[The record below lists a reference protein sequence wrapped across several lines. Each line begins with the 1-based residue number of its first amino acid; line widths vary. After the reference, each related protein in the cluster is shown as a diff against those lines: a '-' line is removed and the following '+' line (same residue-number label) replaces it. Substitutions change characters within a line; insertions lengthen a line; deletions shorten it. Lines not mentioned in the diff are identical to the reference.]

1 MISWTQRGQVL
12 PGQILHAA
20 AEPVTED
27 EHTTVLLQ
35 NGGAV
40 DIRLAL
46 RNRHPDSSGI
56 NSIAGTSRSVHAEV
70 WYKSQNKSAEDVSE
84 MHCGM
89 RTDTQR
95 QDAELSSSS
104 RM

>member
-1 MISWTQRGQVL
+1 MQCSQVL

-46 RNRHPDSSGI
+46 SQRHEGS
-56 NSIAGTSRSVHAEV
+56 AGTDSVVGISRSRHAEV
-70 WYKSQNKSAEDVSE
+70 WYKSQNNSQGMSPRCIVAFACARTHRDARYHSVS
-84 MHCGM
+84 
-89 RTDTQR
+89 
-95 QDAELSSSS
+95 
-104 RM
+104 

>member
-70 WYKSQNKSAEDVSE
+70 WYKSQNKSQRMFPRCIVACAQTLRDR
-84 MHCGM
+84 M
-89 RTDTQR
+89 R
-95 QDAELSSSS
+95 S
-104 RM
+104 

>member
-46 RNRHPDSSGI
+46 RNRHQILQASTVLRALADLFMPRFGT
-56 NSIAGTSRSVHAEV
+56 NRRTSRRGCFRDALWHAHRLSETGCG
-70 WYKSQNKSAEDVSE
+70 AEFE
-84 MHCGM
+84 
-89 RTDTQR
+89 
-95 QDAELSSSS
+95 
-104 RM
+104 